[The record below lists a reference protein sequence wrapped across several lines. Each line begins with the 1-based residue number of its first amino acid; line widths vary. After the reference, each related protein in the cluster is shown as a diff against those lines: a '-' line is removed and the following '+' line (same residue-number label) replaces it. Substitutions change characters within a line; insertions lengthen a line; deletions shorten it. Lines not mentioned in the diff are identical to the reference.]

1 MNENETPCW
10 FDWNEI
16 VDVFSIPEEDALDE
30 KKREEFLQRINSIAD
45 EYGREY
51 VLRKIALIC

>member
-30 KKREEFLQRINSIAD
+30 KNVKNSCNA
-45 EYGREY
+45 
-51 VLRKIALIC
+51 